1 MLDLELELLRLQV
14 TNPWDT
20 LCARFW
26 DHEQGQLRIAREWV
40 SDNRA
45 ERRAYMRAYLKR
57 RRATDPAF
65 VAKERKRQRDKY
77 HRMKKEHGGK
87 YLK

>member
-1 MLDLELELLRLQV
+1 MLDLELELLRLSYQ
-14 TNPWDT
+14 NLWDT

-40 SDNRA
+40 AENRP

-77 HRMKKEHGGK
+77 HRMKKERGGK
-87 YLK
+87 NNA